1 MTRPAVPAS
10 TDPAGADP
18 PGTDPAGTDPA
29 STDPA
34 GTGSAGTG
42 PLTVTEQ
49 DGVGEGGDTGGGLTT
64 RGRSGPGA
72 RATARVRATLGDHL
86 RVVLLAVGLL
96 VLVVISFGL
105 GRYALSPAT
114 VVRVLAH
121 ELFGIEGSVA
131 GQDRAVVMDIRMPR
145 ILAALLVGAALASS
159 GAAYQTMF
167 RNPLVSPEILG
178 VAAGAGFGASVS
190 ILIGLDTTLLQI
202 ISFGCGLLAAV
213 LSLIIARVVGK
224 GSLIIL
230 VLGGII
236 IGAMFNALISSVQYF
251 ANPETTLPEI
261 TFWLFGSLARASMHG
276 LIVPAIIVAVC
287 LTLLYAVRWQLT
299 VLATG
304 DDEARSLGV
313 NRTRIWAL
321 TIGASTLMTAT
332 AVSVAGIIGWVG
344 LVVPH
349 LARFTV
355 GPSFNRLLPV
365 TALIGAGYLLAVDDV
380 ARTASSLDLP
390 LGILTALIGAPFFV
404 ALLAKAGRQWL

>member
-1 MTRPAVPAS
+1 MTRPAVPV
-10 TDPAGADP
+10 
-18 PGTDPAGTDPA
+18 GTDPVGTDPVG
-29 STDPA
+29 TDPV
-34 GTGSAGTG
+34 GTD
-42 PLTVTEQ
+42 PVVTSEQ
-49 DGVGEGGDTGGGLTT
+49 DGGGASTGGGASPAG
-64 RGRSGPGA
+64 RGRGGPGVRA
-72 RATARVRATLGDHL
+72 AATARVRATLGDHL

-96 VLVVISFGL
+96 VLIIISFGL
-105 GRYALSPAT
+105 GRYSLSPAT

-121 ELFGIEGSVA
+121 ELFGLGNPVA

-190 ILIGLDTTLLQI
+190 ILVGLDTTLLQV

-213 LSLIIARVVGK
+213 LSLTIARVVGK